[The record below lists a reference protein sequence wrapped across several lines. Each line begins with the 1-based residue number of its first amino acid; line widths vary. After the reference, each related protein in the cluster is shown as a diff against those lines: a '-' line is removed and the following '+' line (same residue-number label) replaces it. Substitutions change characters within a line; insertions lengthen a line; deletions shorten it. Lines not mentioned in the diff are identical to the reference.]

1 MYCTNCGKELPE
13 NSKFCNHCG
22 ARQMTTPKQEPTQ
35 QSANKT
41 ISTRQKREQMKKD
54 KENKGLSKGCK
65 TAAYV
70 LAVILG
76 LAIAIGV
83 FGGSN
88 DSTSKKQTKTTT
100 EATTEA
106 PIMISAKSLIKAYQE
121 NEINASNKYK
131 GKYLKVT
138 GYVDDI
144 GQSDNLFMSDSYYIY
159 IDDGD
164 RYSFNDIRCSL
175 NDESV
180 EKAADFK
187 PGDKI
192 EIIGRCEGFSIT
204 SIDMYDC
211 TIIK

>member
-13 NSKFCNHCG
+13 NSKFCNYCG
-22 ARQMTTPKQEPTQ
+22 TRQGTIKEDNIEQTSEPKNLTTRQMREKMRKNNRSE
-35 QSANKT
+35 
-41 ISTRQKREQMKKD
+41 QKKKP
-54 KENKGLSKGCK
+54 GCFS
-65 TAAYV
+65 
-70 LAVILG
+70 I
-76 LAIAIGV
+76 AIAAFSLI
-83 FGGSN
+83 FAAICFMASTEESIDNNKNGS
-88 DSTSKKQTKTTT
+88 STI
-100 EATTEA
+100 ATTEA

-211 TIIK
+211 IIVE